1 MWSQLRS
8 KVALAFSP
16 VFDILGCPHAEV
28 KVIMLT
34 IIVCP
39 AGIWHAIASVSACTV
54 ITVDLAVLTLLI
66 AALLSSNRQTD
77 LIPATSELVINKA
90 WIWSTTNVVGIDLL
104 TLAIIKAAIWER
116 ITKVIVAADSKSP
129 SKATLSG
136 VHLVVELITITDI
149 TNISGFNCN
158 SILGSSPSCL
168 LLFHWIF
175 SESNFFGNN
184 YVTLDLEVAVLISWC
199 AALTVSLFC
208 SSHSWFFI
216 AIQLNIWLQVE
227 SKCSAH
233 FDISTG
239 NGSSTEERI
248 SSNSRSANKWDKRT
262 SQIVCSAASGSSEAT
277 NSEALIILSISSEA
291 APSKSSIV
299 WWRSRARWRKVCS
312 SQRLLTSC
320 SYNWNWGWCNK
331 SLVNSL
337 LFWSIVEILTRIHSI
352 SEI

>member
-1 MWSQLRS
+1 
-8 KVALAFSP
+8 
-16 VFDILGCPHAEV
+16 
-28 KVIMLT
+28 MLT

-90 WIWSTTNVVGIDLL
+90 LIWSTTNVVGIDLL

-168 LLFHWIF
+168 LLFH
-175 SESNFFGNN
+175 
-184 YVTLDLEVAVLISWC
+184 
-199 AALTVSLFC
+199 
-208 SSHSWFFI
+208 
-216 AIQLNIWLQVE
+216 
-227 SKCSAH
+227 
-233 FDISTG
+233 
-239 NGSSTEERI
+239 
-248 SSNSRSANKWDKRT
+248 
-262 SQIVCSAASGSSEAT
+262 
-277 NSEALIILSISSEA
+277 
-291 APSKSSIV
+291 
-299 WWRSRARWRKVCS
+299 
-312 SQRLLTSC
+312 
-320 SYNWNWGWCNK
+320 
-331 SLVNSL
+331 
-337 LFWSIVEILTRIHSI
+337 
-352 SEI
+352 